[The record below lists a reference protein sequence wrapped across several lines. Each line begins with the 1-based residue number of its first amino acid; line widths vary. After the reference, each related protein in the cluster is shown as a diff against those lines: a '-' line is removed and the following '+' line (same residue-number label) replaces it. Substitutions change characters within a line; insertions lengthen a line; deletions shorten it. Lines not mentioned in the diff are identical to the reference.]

1 VVHLL
6 SRSVVSGLRLVFSH
20 LVLVASVESLFVSP
34 GSPAS
39 SPGFATTLGFVSDKY
54 NNSGRDSKAQKH
66 SLIIINQSNELS
78 TNTGQQDACNYFI
91 I

>member
-1 VVHLL
+1 MVHLL
-6 SRSVVSGLRLVFSH
+6 SRSMVSGLRLVFSH
-20 LVLVASVESLFVSP
+20 FLLRLVASVDSLFVSP

-66 SLIIINQSNELS
+66 SLIIINKSNELS
-78 TNTGQQDACNYFI
+78 TNT
-91 I
+91 

>member
-6 SRSVVSGLRLVFSH
+6 SRRVMVSGLRLVLYH
-20 LVLVASVESLFVSP
+20 LLLRLVASMDSLLFSP
-34 GSPAS
+34 GSAAS
-39 SPGFATTLGFVSDKY
+39 SPGFAKTLGFVVDKY

-78 TNTGQQDACNYFI
+78 TST
-91 I
+91 

>member
-1 VVHLL
+1 M

-66 SLIIINQSNELS
+66 SLIIIKVM
-78 TNTGQQDACNYFI
+78 NYTPALGNKMHVMI
-91 I
+91 L